1 MKTMQTIEAKPGTY
15 GRRIWLEV
23 NERVRISSCSMRR
36 IYQDGLRLADLD
48 LVLQYG
54 ERLVE
59 GYYLSDNAL
68 NQAFSSLCEA
78 DYPEIRDRL
87 NYLHHLVVVEMM
99 GTVLATYRAQN
110 AVAVEEGPQQCEFVM
125 H

>member
-1 MKTMQTIEAKPGTY
+1 MKTMQAIEARADTQ
-15 GRRIWLEV
+15 GRRIWLDV
-23 NERVRISSCSMRR
+23 NDSVRISSRSLRR
-36 IYQDGLRLADLD
+36 IYQEGLSLADLD

-68 NQAFSSLCEA
+68 HQALSTLCEA
-78 DYPEIRDRL
+78 SYPGVRQRL
-87 NYLHHLVVVEMM
+87 KQLHHLVVVEMM
-99 GTVLATYRAQN
+99 GVVLATYRGRVGGAT
-110 AVAVEEGPQQCEFVM
+110 EEGPQQCEFIM